1 MKSNQTEQTA
11 GMKMNYWDKYFV
23 YLSAL
28 QKSVRWCEINA
39 SRYFAQELMRMG
51 KSVDVLNRVIL
62 IAAEDVGIADPSL
75 VAYERDRSNEF
86 EKLIQQYGIEK
97 KDAFNVPQ
105 LCEVV
110 DRAAIAAAI
119 SYKSRLLPMLSFIT
133 LYDIYKKEDF
143 GKGLQDYFRLFV
155 NYLEQEDEKQ
165 ALYYAFIVGLFFD
178 EMPRVLR
185 VIQDQSKRRNGD
197 LIQSWGEEYGIK
209 KERLMLTGSVV
220 LLCRDLPFQHGEFLS
235 AIHQHITVPIKTA
248 EIPDRAYDQHTK
260 EGKKRGRGLK
270 HFFEEAAT
278 VKNERPHNDYEKEG
292 RTAYYLADEEGLAR
306 SAKIIDAIKS
316 KLRVPVMTI

>member
-1 MKSNQTEQTA
+1 
-11 GMKMNYWDKYFV
+11 MNYWDKYFV

-28 QKSVRWCEINA
+28 QKSVRWCEINP
-39 SRYFAQELMRMG
+39 SRFFAQELVHLG
-51 KSVDVLNRVIL
+51 KSVDVLNRLIL

-75 VAYERDRSNEF
+75 VVYERDRSNEF
-86 EKLIQQYGIEK
+86 ESLIQKYGIEK
-97 KDAFNVPQ
+97 KDAFNIPQ

-143 GKGLQDYFRLFV
+143 SKGMQDYFRLFV
-155 NYLEQEDEKQ
+155 SSLEQEDERK
-165 ALYYAFIVGLFFD
+165 AVYYAFIVGIFFD

-185 VIQDQSKRRNGD
+185 VIKKRSERRNTD
-197 LIQSWGEEYGIK
+197 LIMRWVKEYGK
-209 KERLMLTGSVV
+209 KNERLMLVGSVV
-220 LLCRDLPFQHGEFLS
+220 LLCREMDYNHGEYCGVVGQHLS
-235 AIHQHITVPIKTA
+235 VPIKTA
-248 EIPDRAYDQHTK
+248 EIPDRAYDLHTK

-278 VKNERPHNDYEKEG
+278 VKNERFPNDYEQEG
-292 RTAYYLADEEGLAR
+292 RNAYYLADDEGLAK

>member
-1 MKSNQTEQTA
+1 
-11 GMKMNYWDKYFV
+11 MNYWDKYFV

-28 QKSVRWCEINA
+28 QKSVRWCEINP
-39 SRYFAQELMRMG
+39 SRFFAQELVRMG
-51 KSVDVLNRVIL
+51 KSVDVLNRLIL

-75 VAYERDRSNEF
+75 VVYERDRSNEF
-86 EKLIQQYGIEK
+86 ESLIQQYGIEK
-97 KDAFNVPQ
+97 KDAFNIPQ

-143 GKGLQDYFRLFV
+143 SKGLQDYFRLFV

-165 ALYYAFIVGLFFD
+165 ALYYAFIVGIFFD

-185 VIQDQSKRRNGD
+185 AIKERSERRNTE
-197 LIQSWGEEYGIK
+197 LIMRWVKEYGK
-209 KERLMLTGSVV
+209 KNERLMLVGSVV
-220 LLCRDLPFQHGEFLS
+220 LLCRELDYNHGEYYGDVGQHLS
-235 AIHQHITVPIKTA
+235 VPIKTA

-278 VKNERPHNDYEKEG
+278 VKNERPYNDYEQEG
-292 RTAYYLADEEGLAR
+292 RNAYYLADEEGLAR
-306 SAKIIDAIKS
+306 AAKLIDAIKS